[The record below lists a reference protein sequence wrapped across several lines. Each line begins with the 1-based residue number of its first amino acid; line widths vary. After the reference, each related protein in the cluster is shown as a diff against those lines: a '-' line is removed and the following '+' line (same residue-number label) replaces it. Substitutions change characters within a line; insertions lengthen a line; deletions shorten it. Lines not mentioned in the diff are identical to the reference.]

1 MSEQDKS
8 PPTPTPDA
16 LPRTHADGYQPGS
29 NEPAGSRGYQSA
41 SEEPPSSTEVPE
53 SLSAEEDD
61 EGLDPYEA
69 FAEAAATARERKKR
83 DREPGTWM
91 PGSDEFDH
99 ELGREDA
106 ETRFSRDSWGGRG
119 NPQVSVRLRPRDFER
134 LRRAADLYGVRPTT
148 FARMMVIRGTGAV
161 IEADNVRKAQFLKD
175 P

>member
-29 NEPAGSRGYQSA
+29 DEPAGSPGYQSA

-69 FAEAAATARERKKR
+69 FAEASTTPRERKKR
-83 DREPGTWM
+83 EREPGTWM

-106 ETRFSRDSWGGRG
+106 ETRFSRDSWGGRALHRSASG
-119 NPQVSVRLRPRDFER
+119 S
-134 LRRAADLYGVRPTT
+134 G
-148 FARMMVIRGTGAV
+148 RGTSSGFAERP
-161 IEADNVRKAQFLKD
+161 ISTESAPPRSPA
-175 P
+175 